1 MVGENTKSQSQITL
15 TPAAL
20 HPATTSSSLYNFG
33 SLSSM
38 RLHRV
43 DLYPSQSFSPFLS
56 VETWKNS
63 RGEILFTHFF
73 SSWKSIRHEMFEVDT
88 GLLFSSSFLIIPQ
101 LCFHMVRGETRNP
114 DRFTSSSRLR
124 CWAFQFFVLFPSFSR
139 CATSQ
144 PAAQQ
149 SALLCFHNNHS
160 ILNYHFP
167 PPPFCLKKKN
177 CSSFLFCVFVII
189 LFSNCF
195 SRGFY
200 SRESGLI

>member
-1 MVGENTKSQSQITL
+1 
-15 TPAAL
+15 
-20 HPATTSSSLYNFG
+20 
-33 SLSSM
+33 
-38 RLHRV
+38 
-43 DLYPSQSFSPFLS
+43 
-56 VETWKNS
+56 
-63 RGEILFTHFF
+63 
-73 SSWKSIRHEMFEVDT
+73 MFEVDT

-167 PPPFCLKKKN
+167 PPPFFFF
-177 CSSFLFCVFVII
+177 FLNLFLLFVLCIRHHSLFQLFFHAGSI
-189 LFSNCF
+189 LG
-195 SRGFY
+195 SRA
-200 SRESGLI
+200 

>member
-1 MVGENTKSQSQITL
+1 
-15 TPAAL
+15 
-20 HPATTSSSLYNFG
+20 
-33 SLSSM
+33 M
-38 RLHRV
+38 RLCRV

-167 PPPFCLKKKN
+167 PPPFFLFFKLVQTPFCFVYS
-177 CSSFLFCVFVII
+177 SSFSFPTVFHAGSI
-189 LFSNCF
+189 LG
-195 SRGFY
+195 SRAWYKFQHHGRWLWFPL
-200 SRESGLI
+200 LILE